1 MLGLISFGSSAVA
14 FALLGALILVKGTS
28 TRIGR
33 LFVVAIFFQVL
44 WSVAFASAY
53 TIYSLPTWLIST
65 TEALRTFGWTV
76 FLLSFSHES
85 ANGQAPAQ
93 KTSILGAANT
103 SQLATLAAAALCTC
117 AIALDIAA
125 AKNLAI
131 GTSNLGAKV
140 IAAVLGLWCIEQ
152 LYRNTPVSLRWAI
165 KFLCIALA
173 ALFSYDMVLYTE
185 ALLFERINHS
195 WMTARGIANAVLVPL
210 LAVSAVRNR
219 GWKIDIMISRRMVLH
234 SATLM
239 SAGIFLI
246 LMSTIGYYVRY
257 FGGQWGE
264 IAQALV
270 IFTGVIAL
278 LTLLLSGQLRARLRV
293 FVAKNFFSYRYDYRE
308 EWLALTH
315 SFSETS
321 PSDGE
326 QRASPELQPLPTRV
340 LLALGRFVESHEGS
354 IWMLDKA
361 GVEYQVVQQIPAVR
375 ANSGAIGQAK
385 SIATSNSI
393 IEFMRTKEWIILLP
407 EIAKR
412 KDLYGDLQ
420 IPEVIANDPNNWLI
434 VPLLRSDELL
444 GFVILKKPS
453 APMEINWEVR
463 DILKTAARQTASY
476 LAVEGAVEELIVAR
490 QFESFNRMS
499 AFVVH
504 DLKNLVAQL
513 RLLLGNAERH
523 KHNPE
528 FQEDMLATVANVM
541 ERMQG
546 LLLQLRAGTN
556 PIEQA
561 RIVAIA
567 EVLDDAI
574 DSKKSLAIKP
584 TVTFESD
591 ASGVHVKAH
600 ADRLA
605 RVIGHLIQNACEACG
620 KNGRITVNVEKVEKT
635 LFLRVSDTGV
645 GMSEHFLRNQLFK
658 PFQSTKAHGMGIGT
672 FESKEYIS
680 QLGGKLE
687 VQSVLNQGTIFSI
700 SLPLAMNIKS
710 SSETGLMPIAA
721 STGNP

>member
-33 LFVVAIFFQVL
+33 LFVVAIFLQVL

-85 ANGQAPAQ
+85 TKVQLPGQ
-93 KTSILGAANT
+93 KSSILSIANT
-103 SQLATLAAAALCTC
+103 SQLATLASAALCTC

-125 AKNLAI
+125 SKNLAI

-152 LYRNTPVSLRWAI
+152 MYRNTPVSLRWAI

-210 LAVSAVRNR
+210 LAISAVRNR

-246 LMSTIGYYVRY
+246 VMSTIGYYVRY

-321 PSDGE
+321 QSGGKQE
-326 QRASPELQPLPTRV
+326 TAAELQPLPMRV

-361 GVEYQVVQQIPAVR
+361 GQYQIVQQIPAVR
-375 ANSGAIGQAK
+375 ENSSSLGNTK
-385 SIATSNSI
+385 SISASNSI
-393 IEFMRTKEWIILLP
+393 IEFMRIKEWIILLP

-420 IPEVIANDPNNWLI
+420 VPEIIANDPNNWLI

-476 LAVEGAVEELIVAR
+476 LAVEGAVEELIIAR

-513 RLLLGNAERH
+513 RLLLTNAERH

-567 EVLDDAI
+567 AVLDDAI
-574 DSKKSLAIKP
+574 DSKKSLPVKP
-584 TVTFESD
+584 TVNFGND

-620 KNGRITVNVEKVEKT
+620 KDGKITINVEKVEKT
-635 LFLRVSDTGV
+635 LYIKVSDTGT

-680 QLGGKLE
+680 QLGGKLQ
-687 VQSVLNQGTIFSI
+687 VQSTLNQGTMFSI

-710 SSETGLMPIAA
+710 SSEIGQLPNAT
-721 STGNP
+721 TTVNP